1 MSLAAATL
9 MPNRPHILP
18 RSAPPLAPA
27 RRGRGVMV
35 RAPARLHMGFL
46 DLDGGLGRRF
56 GSLGFTLEHPGTLV
70 TASSAADLR
79 VTGVAAER
87 AQRYIVRAAEHL
99 GVAAT
104 GHFHIAE
111 TVPAHIGLGSGTQL
125 ALAVA
130 RALCWTAGRDTSD
143 AELAC
148 ATGRGL
154 RSGIGIAGFGQGG
167 FLVDG
172 GNTGERVAP
181 IVARLDIPES
191 WSVLLLYDVVATGL
205 HGDAEIEA
213 FRRLPPF
220 TAARAE
226 RLCRATLMQML
237 PALADGDLDAF
248 GSAVALVQN
257 ECGDH
262 FAPAQ
267 GGRFA
272 SPRIS
277 AALAWLEAAGVA
289 CRGQS
294 SWGPTG
300 FAVLPDA
307 AAGTAMAA
315 ALRERFATQGVR
327 IEITCGRNR
336 GADVAPLATSS
347 GAARVVSAV

>member
-1 MSLAAATL
+1 
-9 MPNRPHILP
+9 
-18 RSAPPLAPA
+18 
-27 RRGRGVMV
+27 
-35 RAPARLHMGFL
+35 MGFL

-56 GSLGFTLEHPGTLV
+56 GSLGFTLEHPGTGV
-70 TASSAADLR
+70 TALPAADLQ
-79 VTGVAAER
+79 VTGVEADR
-87 AQRYIVRAAEHL
+87 ARRYIQRAAEHL
-99 GVAAT
+99 GVSPS
-104 GHFHIAE
+104 GHFHVTE
-111 TVPAHIGLGSGTQL
+111 TVPAHVGLGSGTQL
-125 ALAVA
+125 ALALA
-130 RALCWTAGRDTSD
+130 RSLCWIAGIDASD
-143 AELAC
+143 IDLAR

-172 GNTGERVAP
+172 GNRGDAVAP
-181 IVARLDIPES
+181 VVSRLDIPEA
-191 WSVLLLYDVVATGL
+191 WSVLLLYDEVATGL
-205 HGDAEIEA
+205 HGDEEIEA

-237 PALADGDLDAF
+237 PGLADADLAAF
-248 GSAVALVQN
+248 GAAVNLVQD

-272 SPRIS
+272 SPRIR
-277 AALAWLEAAGVA
+277 AILDWLDAQGVP

-307 AAGTAMAA
+307 AAGNAMAA
-315 ALRERFATQGVR
+315 ALRERFGHLGVR
-327 IEITCGRNR
+327 VEITRGRNC
-336 GADVAPLATSS
+336 GADVAPLAV
-347 GAARVVSAV
+347 GVRAASVG

>member
-1 MSLAAATL
+1 MSRNPQALARPQAPIAAARVT
-9 MPNRPHILP
+9 H
-18 RSAPPLAPA
+18 
-27 RRGRGVMV
+27 GVSV
-35 RAPARLHMGFL
+35 WAPARLHMGFL

-56 GSLGFTLEHPGTLV
+56 GSLGFTLEHPGTRLV
-70 TASSAADLR
+70 AMPAADLQ
-79 VTGVAAER
+79 VTGLAADR
-87 AQRYIVRAAEHL
+87 ASRYIPRVAEHF
-99 GVAAT
+99 GVCPT
-104 GHFHIAE
+104 GHFHIAD
-111 TVPAHIGLGSGTQL
+111 TVPAHVGLGSGTQL

-130 RALCWTAGRDTSD
+130 RSLCWIAGVDASD
-143 AELAC
+143 IELAR

-154 RSGIGIAGFGQGG
+154 RSGIGIAGFSQGG

-172 GNTGERVAP
+172 GNAGEQIAP
-181 IVARLDIPES
+181 VVSRLDIPEA
-191 WSVLLLYDVVATGL
+191 WAVLLLYDEVATGL

-237 PALADGDLDAF
+237 PGLADGDLAAF
-248 GSAVALVQN
+248 GAAVNLVQD

-277 AALAWLEAAGVA
+277 AALAWLDGQGVP

-300 FAVLPDA
+300 FALLPDA
-307 AAGTAMAA
+307 ATGEAVAA
-315 ALRERFATQGVR
+315 ALRERLAGQGVR
-327 IEITCGRNR
+327 IEITHARNR
-336 GADVAPLATSS
+336 GADISPVA
-347 GAARVVSAV
+347 AAVGVRAASAG

>member
-1 MSLAAATL
+1 MSRNPQALTRSPTSVAT
-9 MPNRPHILP
+9 
-18 RSAPPLAPA
+18 A
-27 RRGRGVMV
+27 RVAHGVSV
-35 RAPARLHMGFL
+35 WAPARLHMGFL

-56 GSLGFTLEHPGTLV
+56 GSLGFTLQHPGTRV
-70 TASSAADLR
+70 TAAPAADLQ
-79 VTGVAAER
+79 VEGVAADR
-87 AQRYIVRAAEHL
+87 ARRYVQRAAEYF
-99 GVAAT
+99 GVSPS

-111 TVPAHIGLGSGTQL
+111 AVPAHVGLGSGTQL
-125 ALAVA
+125 ALALA
-130 RALCWTAGRDTSD
+130 RSLCWIAGIDASD
-143 AELAC
+143 ADLAR

-172 GNTGERVAP
+172 GNQGNGVAP
-181 IVARLDIPES
+181 IVSRLDIPEA
-191 WSVLLLYDVVATGL
+191 WSVLLLYDEWATGL
-205 HGDAEIEA
+205 HGDEEIEA

-226 RLCRATLMQML
+226 RLCRAALMQML
-237 PALADGDLDAF
+237 PGLADGDLAAF
-248 GSAVALVQN
+248 GAAVNRVQD

-272 SPRIS
+272 SPRIR
-277 AALAWLEAAGVA
+277 AVLEWLDAQGVP

-307 AAGTAMAA
+307 AAGNAMAA
-315 ALRERFATQGVR
+315 ALREHFGPQGVR
-327 IEITCGRNR
+327 VETTRGRNC
-336 GADVAPLATSS
+336 GADIAPVAA
-347 GAARVVSAV
+347 GARVVSAG

>member
-1 MSLAAATL
+1 MSSNPQVLS
-9 MPNRPHILP
+9 
-18 RSAPPLAPA
+18 RSTPSAAPA
-27 RRGRGVMV
+27 RLGRGVTV

-56 GSLGFTLEHPGTLV
+56 GSLGFTLEHPGTSV
-70 TASSAADLR
+70 SATAAADLR
-79 VTGVAAER
+79 VTGIAAER
-87 AQRYIVRAAEHL
+87 AQRYIQRAADHL
-99 GVAAT
+99 GVTAA

-130 RALCWTAGRDTSD
+130 RALCWLAGRDASD
-143 AELAC
+143 AELAR

-172 GNTGERVAP
+172 GNAGERVAP
-181 IVARLDIPES
+181 VIARLDIPEQ
-191 WSVLLLYDVVATGL
+191 WSVLLLYDEVATGL

-237 PALADGDLDAF
+237 PALADGDLAGF
-248 GSAVALVQN
+248 GAAVNLVQD

-277 AALAWLEAAGVA
+277 AALASLEGQGVV

-307 AAGTAMAA
+307 ASGFAMAA
-315 ALRERFATQGVR
+315 AVREHFSALGVR
-327 IEITCGRNR
+327 IEITRGRNT
-336 GADVAPLATSS
+336 GADIAPLSVTVN
-347 GAARVVSAV
+347 AARAASTG

>member
-1 MSLAAATL
+1 
-9 MPNRPHILP
+9 MPNRPQILP
-18 RSAPPLAPA
+18 RSTSALAQAA
-27 RRGRGVMV
+27 RARGVAV

-56 GSLGFTLEHPGTLV
+56 GSLGFTLEHPGTSV
-70 TASSAADLR
+70 TATQAADLC

-99 GVAAT
+99 GVVAS

-130 RALCWTAGRDTSD
+130 RALCWLLGRDASD
-143 AELAC
+143 AELAR
-148 ATGRGL
+148 ATGRGA

-172 GNTGERVAP
+172 GNAGERVAP
-181 IVARLDIPES
+181 IVARLDIPET
-191 WSVLLLYDVVATGL
+191 WSVLLLYDEVATGL

-226 RLCRATLMQML
+226 RLCRVTLMQML
-237 PALADGDLDAF
+237 PALAEADLDAF
-248 GSAVALVQN
+248 GAAVTLVQN

-272 SPRIS
+272 SPRIA
-277 AALAWLEAAGVA
+277 AALDWLAAQGVA

-307 AAGTAMAA
+307 ASGEAVAA
-315 ALRERFATQGVR
+315 RLRQRFTGEGVR
-327 IEITCGRNR
+327 VEVTRGRNT
-336 GADVAPLATSS
+336 GAAIAPATSVA
-347 GAARVVSAV
+347 GRMRAASVG

>member
-1 MSLAAATL
+1 MSSSPQRLSPSNQPVGPVRLA
-9 MPNRPHILP
+9 RD
-18 RSAPPLAPA
+18 
-27 RRGRGVMV
+27 VMV

-46 DLDGGLGRRF
+46 DLDGSLGRRF
-56 GSLGFTLEHPGTLV
+56 GSLGFTLERPGTV
-70 TASSAADLR
+70 VSAKVAPDLR
-79 VTGVAAER
+79 VTGVSAER

-99 GVAAT
+99 GLAAA
-104 GHFHIAE
+104 GHFHVAE

-130 RALCWTAGRDTSD
+130 RALCCLAGREASD
-143 AELAC
+143 AELGR

-172 GNTGERVAP
+172 GNAGERVAP
-181 IVARLDIPES
+181 VIARLDIPEA
-191 WSVLLLYDVVATGL
+191 WSVLLLYDERAAGL

-237 PALADGDLDAF
+237 PALADADLAAF
-248 GSAVALVQN
+248 GAAVNLVQN

-277 AALAWLEAAGVA
+277 AALAWLDAEGVT

-300 FAVLPDA
+300 FAVLADA
-307 AAGTAMAA
+307 RSGEACAA
-315 ALRERFATQGVR
+315 ALQARFSAQGVR
-327 IEITCGRNR
+327 VELTRGRNQ
-336 GADVAPLATSS
+336 GADIAPV
-347 GAARVVSAV
+347 GAALRAASAG

>member
-1 MSLAAATL
+1 MSSNPQVLS
-9 MPNRPHILP
+9 
-18 RSAPPLAPA
+18 RSTPSAAPA
-27 RRGRGVMV
+27 RLGRGVVV

-56 GSLGFTLEHPGTLV
+56 GSLGFTLEHPGTSV
-70 TASSAADLR
+70 SATAAPDLR
-79 VTGVAAER
+79 VTGIAAER
-87 AQRYIVRAAEHL
+87 AQRYIQRAAEHL

-104 GHFHIAE
+104 GHFHVAE

-130 RALCWTAGRDTSD
+130 RALCWLAGRDASD
-143 AELAC
+143 AELAR

-172 GNTGERVAP
+172 GNAGERVAP
-181 IVARLDIPES
+181 VIARLDIPEQ
-191 WSVLLLYDVVATGL
+191 WSVVLLYDELATGL

-237 PALADGDLDAF
+237 PALADGDLEGF
-248 GSAVALVQN
+248 GAAVTLVQN

-272 SPRIS
+272 SPRIRR
-277 AALAWLEAAGVA
+277 ALEWLDAQGII

-307 AAGTAMAA
+307 AAGAAIAA
-315 ALRERFATQGVR
+315 ALRERFAADGVR
-327 IEITCGRNR
+327 VDITRGRNR
-336 GADVAPLATSS
+336 GADIVPVSS
-347 GAARVVSAV
+347 AAGSVRAASVG

>member
-1 MSLAAATL
+1 MSSNPQVLSRSNPAIASV
-9 MPNRPHILP
+9 RP
-18 RSAPPLAPA
+18 
-27 RRGRGVMV
+27 GRGVAV
-35 RAPARLHMGFL
+35 RAPARLHLGFL

-56 GSLGFTLEHPGTLV
+56 GSLGFTLEQPGTSV
-70 TASSAADLR
+70 TASAAADLR
-79 VTGVAAER
+79 VTGVSADR

-99 GVAAT
+99 GVAAA

-125 ALAVA
+125 ALALA
-130 RALCWTAGRDTSD
+130 RALCWLAGRDTSD
-143 AELAC
+143 AELAR

-172 GNTGERVAP
+172 GNAGDRVAP
-181 IVARLDIPES
+181 VIARLDIPEH
-191 WSVLLLYDVVATGL
+191 WSVLLLYDEIATGL

-237 PALADGDLDAF
+237 PALADADLDGF
-248 GSAVALVQN
+248 GAAVNLVQN

-277 AALAWLEAAGVA
+277 AALAWLEAQGVA

-307 AAGTAMAA
+307 VSGSAMAT
-315 ALRERFATQGVR
+315 ALRERFGSLGVR
-327 IEITCGRNR
+327 VEITRGRNT
-336 GADVAPLATSS
+336 GADIAPLPAAS
-347 GAARVVSAV
+347 AARAASAG

>member
-1 MSLAAATL
+1 MSRNPQALSRPKASVTAA
-9 MPNRPHILP
+9 RVSH
-18 RSAPPLAPA
+18 
-27 RRGRGVMV
+27 GVSV
-35 RAPARLHMGFL
+35 WAPARLHMGFL

-56 GSLGFTLEHPGTLV
+56 GSLGFTLERPGTQV
-70 TASSAADLR
+70 SAMSAADLQ
-79 VTGVAAER
+79 VTGVSADR
-87 AQRYIVRAAEHL
+87 AQRYIQRAAQHF
-99 GVAAT
+99 GVSAA

-111 TVPAHIGLGSGTQL
+111 TVPAHVGLGSGTQL

-130 RALCWTAGRDTSD
+130 RCLCWLAGVEASD
-143 AELAC
+143 ADLAR

-172 GNTGERVAP
+172 GNRGDGVAP
-181 IVARLDIPES
+181 VVARIDIPES
-191 WSVLLLYDVVATGL
+191 WSVLLLYDELATGL
-205 HGDAEIEA
+205 HGDEEIEA

-237 PALADGDLDAF
+237 PGLADGDLGAF
-248 GSAVALVQN
+248 GAAVNLVQD

-272 SPRIS
+272 SPRIR
-277 AALAWLEAAGVA
+277 AALEWLDGQGVP

-307 AAGTAMAA
+307 ASGEQCAA
-315 ALRERFATQGVR
+315 AVRQRFVGQGVR
-327 IEITCGRNR
+327 VEVTRGRNC
-336 GADVAPLATSS
+336 GADISPLA
-347 GAARVVSAV
+347 AATGSVRAASVG

>member
-1 MSLAAATL
+1 MSRNPQALARPQASIAAA
-9 MPNRPHILP
+9 RVAH
-18 RSAPPLAPA
+18 
-27 RRGRGVMV
+27 GVSV
-35 RAPARLHMGFL
+35 WAPARLHMGFL

-56 GSLGFTLEHPGTLV
+56 GSLGFTLERPGTRV
-70 TASSAADLR
+70 TALPAVDLE

-87 AQRYIVRAAEHL
+87 AKRYIQRAAEHF
-99 GVAAT
+99 GVSPF
-104 GHFHIAE
+104 GHFHVAE
-111 TVPAHIGLGSGTQL
+111 TVPAHVGLGSGTQL
-125 ALAVA
+125 ALALA
-130 RALCWTAGRDTSD
+130 RSLCWIAGVDASD
-143 AELAC
+143 IELAH

-172 GNTGERVAP
+172 GNAGEQVAP
-181 IVARLDIPES
+181 VVSRLDIPEA
-191 WSVLLLYDVVATGL
+191 WAVLLLYDEVATGL

-237 PALADGDLDAF
+237 PGLADGDLAAF
-248 GSAVALVQN
+248 GAAVNLVQD

-277 AALAWLEAAGVA
+277 AALEWLDSQGVP

-300 FAVLPDA
+300 FAVLPDVASGEQCA
-307 AAGTAMAA
+307 AAV
-315 ALRERFATQGVR
+315 RQRFAAQGVR
-327 IEITCGRNR
+327 VEVTRARNR
-336 GADVAPLATSS
+336 GADISPVAV
-347 GAARVVSAV
+347 AAGNVRAASAG

>member
-1 MSLAAATL
+1 MSRNPQALSRPQTSIAAA
-9 MPNRPHILP
+9 RVAH
-18 RSAPPLAPA
+18 
-27 RRGRGVMV
+27 GVSV
-35 RAPARLHMGFL
+35 WAPARLHMGFL

-56 GSLGFTLEHPGTLV
+56 GSLGFTLEQPGTLV
-70 TASSAADLR
+70 TATPATDVL
-79 VTGVAAER
+79 VTGASAER
-87 AQRYIVRAAEHL
+87 ARRYIQRAAEHF
-99 GVAAT
+99 GVSPS
-104 GHFHIAE
+104 GHFHVAD
-111 TVPAHIGLGSGTQL
+111 TVPAHVGLGSGTQL

-130 RALCWTAGRDTSD
+130 RSLCWIAGVDASD
-143 AELAC
+143 IELAR

-172 GNTGERVAP
+172 GNRGDGVAP
-181 IVARLDIPES
+181 VVSRIDIPGA
-191 WSVLLLYDVVATGL
+191 WSVLLLYDELATGL
-205 HGDAEIEA
+205 HGDEEIEA

-237 PALADGDLDAF
+237 PGLADGDLAAF
-248 GSAVALVQN
+248 GAAVNLVQD

-272 SPRIS
+272 SPRIR
-277 AALAWLEAAGVA
+277 AALDWLDGEGVA

-307 AAGTAMAA
+307 AAGSAVAA
-315 ALRERFATQGVR
+315 SLRERFAAQGVR
-327 IEITCGRNR
+327 VEITRGRNR
-336 GADVAPLATSS
+336 GADISPVAA
-347 GAARVVSAV
+347 GVRAASVG

>member
-1 MSLAAATL
+1 MSRNPQAMSRPTASFATARAA
-9 MPNRPHILP
+9 H
-18 RSAPPLAPA
+18 
-27 RRGRGVMV
+27 GVSV
-35 RAPARLHMGFL
+35 WAPARLHMGFL

-56 GSLGFTLEHPGTLV
+56 GSLGFTLDHPGTRV
-70 TASSAADLR
+70 TATPAADLQ
-79 VTGVAAER
+79 VSGMPADR
-87 AQRYIVRAAEHL
+87 AKRYIQRAAEHF
-99 GVAAT
+99 GVVPV
-104 GHFHIAE
+104 GHYHVAE

-130 RALCWTAGRDTSD
+130 RCLCWLAGVDASD
-143 AELAC
+143 AELAR

-172 GNTGERVAP
+172 GNRGDGVAP
-181 IVARLDIPES
+181 LVSRLDIPEA
-191 WSVLLLYDVVATGL
+191 WSVLLLFDEVATGL

-220 TAARAE
+220 TGARAE

-237 PALADGDLDAF
+237 PGLAEADLGAF
-248 GSAVALVQN
+248 GAAVNLVQD

-277 AALAWLEAAGVA
+277 AALAWLDGQGIA

-307 AAGTAMAA
+307 AAGNAMAA
-315 ALRERFATQGVR
+315 ALRERFGPQGVR
-327 IEITCGRNR
+327 IEITRGRNI
-336 GADVAPLATSS
+336 GADIAPLAV
-347 GAARVVSAV
+347 GVRAASVG

>member
-1 MSLAAATL
+1 MSRNPQALLRPQSSIAASRANT
-9 MPNRPHILP
+9 H
-18 RSAPPLAPA
+18 
-27 RRGRGVMV
+27 GVSV
-35 RAPARLHMGFL
+35 WAPARLHMGFL

-56 GSLGFTLEHPGTLV
+56 GSLGFTLEHPGTRV
-70 TASSAADLR
+70 TATPAADLQ
-79 VTGVAAER
+79 VSGVAAER
-87 AQRYIVRAAEHL
+87 ARRYIQRAAEQL
-99 GVAAT
+99 GIAPV
-104 GHFHIAE
+104 GHFHIGE
-111 TVPAHIGLGSGTQL
+111 TVPAHVGLGSGTQL

-130 RALCWTAGRDTSD
+130 RCLCWLAGVEASD
-143 AELAC
+143 ADLAQ

-172 GNTGERVAP
+172 GNRGDGVAP
-181 IVARLDIPES
+181 VVSRLDIPES
-191 WSVLLLYDVVATGL
+191 WAVLLLYDEVATGL
-205 HGDAEIEA
+205 HGDEEIEA

-226 RLCRATLMQML
+226 KLCRATLMQML
-237 PALADGDLDAF
+237 PGLADGDLVAF
-248 GSAVALVQN
+248 GAAVNLVQD

-272 SPRIS
+272 SPRIR
-277 AALAWLEAAGVA
+277 AALQWLDAQGVP

-307 AAGTAMAA
+307 AAGNAMAA
-315 ALRERFATQGVR
+315 SLRERFVTQGVR
-327 IEITCGRNR
+327 VELSRGRNR
-336 GADVAPLATSS
+336 GADVFPLA
-347 GAARVVSAV
+347 AATGSVRAASVG